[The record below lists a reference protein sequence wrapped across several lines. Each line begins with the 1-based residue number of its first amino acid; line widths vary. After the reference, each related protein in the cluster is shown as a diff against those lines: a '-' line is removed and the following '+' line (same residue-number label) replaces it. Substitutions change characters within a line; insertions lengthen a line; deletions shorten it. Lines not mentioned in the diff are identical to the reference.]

1 VTIVPSTIPQTDG
14 DILQH
19 IRAHHPAFD
28 ILAPSRSG
36 DEHASLGSSDTATS
50 LRTDGDILRHIWAH
64 VPPSN
69 AVHGESLGG
78 EWRQR
83 WKYHPTFDILAP
95 SRRAPTEQRR
105 QRRTLVEASA
115 TIDRQG
121 QPHPRGSKRQG
132 EKV

>member
-1 VTIVPSTIPQTDG
+1 VTIVASTIPRTDG

-28 ILAPSRSG
+28 ILTPSRSG

-50 LRTDGDILRHIWAH
+50 LGTDGDILQHIRTH

-83 WKYHPTFDILAP
+83 WKHHPTFDILAP
-95 SRRAPTEQRR
+95 SRRAPMEQRR
-105 QRRTLVEASA
+105 
-115 TIDRQG
+115 
-121 QPHPRGSKRQG
+121 
-132 EKV
+132 